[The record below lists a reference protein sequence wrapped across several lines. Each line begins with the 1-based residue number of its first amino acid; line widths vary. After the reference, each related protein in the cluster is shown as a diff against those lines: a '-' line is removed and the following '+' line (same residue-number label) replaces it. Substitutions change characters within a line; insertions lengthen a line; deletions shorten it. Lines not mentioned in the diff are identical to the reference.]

1 MGRIASVIAIV
12 LLAAGALPAAAQ
24 TTLEAVKKRGH
35 LLCGVDGTQP
45 AFSLLTAAKEW
56 EGMDVELCRAVAAA
70 VLGDARKV
78 RFQTTT
84 ALDRFERLAK
94 GEFDILTQNSTAT
107 LQRVAGGAIRFAV
120 VTYYDGQGFVVPRSL
135 NVDRLSS
142 LQRAKICVERGTTHE
157 LNMVAWFRARQ
168 IPVEAV
174 AFASQDE
181 MYAAYFAGRCLA
193 VTSDATALA
202 ASIVASGK
210 ANDHL
215 MLPDIISKEPLGPYV
230 RQSDD
235 QWLDIVRWTHF
246 AMVQA
251 EESAISQQSVDG
263 DRLSADPLIQ
273 RLLGVTAGNGKA
285 LGLDE
290 RWAYRIVKQVGNYGE
305 VYDRNVGRN
314 SPLKFERGINGLWNH
329 GGLMYAWPLR

>member
-1 MGRIASVIAIV
+1 MGGVVRAIAIV
-12 LLAAGALPAAAQ
+12 LLAGWALPGAAQ
-24 TTLEAVKKRGH
+24 TTLEAVKKRGQ

-45 AFSLLTAAKEW
+45 AFSLQNAAKEW
-56 EGMDVELCRAVAAA
+56 SGMDVDLCRAVAAA

-78 RFQTTT
+78 RFLTTT
-84 ALDRFERLAK
+84 AQDRFTRLAT
-94 GEFDILTQNSTAT
+94 GEFDILAHNATAT
-107 LQRVAGGAIRFAV
+107 LQRIAGTAVRFAV

-135 NVDRLSS
+135 NIDRLSS
-142 LQRAKICVERGTTHE
+142 LQRAKICVEKGTTHE
-157 LNMVAWFRARQ
+157 LNMAAWFRTRQ
-168 IPVEAV
+168 LAVEAV
-174 AFASQDE
+174 SFDVQDD

-210 ANDHL
+210 AAAHL

-235 QWLDIVRWTHF
+235 QWLDIVRWTHY

-251 EESAISQQSVDG
+251 EESGISQPSVDG
-263 DRLSADPLIQ
+263 DRLSPDPLIQ
-273 RLLGVTAGNGKA
+273 RLLGVSSGNGKA

-290 RWAYRIVKQVGNYGE
+290 SWAYRVIKQVGNYGE
-305 VYDRNVGRN
+305 MYDRNVGRN
-314 SPLKFERGINGLWNH
+314 SPLKFERGINALWNN
-329 GGLMYAWPLR
+329 GGIMYAWPLR